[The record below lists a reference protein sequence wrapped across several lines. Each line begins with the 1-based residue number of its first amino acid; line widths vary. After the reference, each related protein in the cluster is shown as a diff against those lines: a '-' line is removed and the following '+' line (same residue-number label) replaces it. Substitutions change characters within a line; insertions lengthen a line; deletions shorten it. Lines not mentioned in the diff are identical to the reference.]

1 MPEYTK
7 HGQLADAEKA
17 KRPLSPQDSDG
28 VAVKILKIEGALDVT
43 IEPEAPTT

>member
-7 HGQLADAEKA
+7 HGQLAHAEKGT
-17 KRPLSPQDSDG
+17 RPLSPQDSDG

-43 IEPEAPTT
+43 IEPEPSTI